1 MKTFIAMNRFKIA
14 IGKEKDF
21 ENIWR
26 NRETHL
32 DDVDGFK
39 KFNLLKGLTN
49 EEYTLYTSHSTWD
62 SKTDFENWTKSEA
75 FRKAHSGGGQHKGI
89 YLGHPQ
95 FEGFEVIFVKLF
107 HLSLWLKYFLHKE
120 NIQLC
125 SSKNKLLKLLS
136 EMFI

>member
-1 MKTFIAMNRFKIA
+1 MNTFIAMNRFKIA
-14 IGKEKDF
+14 IGREGDF
-21 ENIWR
+21 EDIWR

-32 DDVDGFK
+32 DDVGGFK
-39 KFNLLKGLTN
+39 KFNLLKGPTN

-95 FEGFEVIFVKLF
+95 FEGFEVIIYN
-107 HLSLWLKYFLHKE
+107 YFIETSGWNTFYKKKIF
-120 NIQLC
+120 NCVFPRI
-125 SSKNKLLKLLS
+125 NY
-136 EMFI
+136 